1 VTAERG
7 YGKTYGLAEEAKAER
22 EIIRAQPLSH
32 PHLNADL
39 KYSFCDKHGK
49 ITFQLCRGVKGNL
62 IL

>member
-32 PHLNADL
+32 
-39 KYSFCDKHGK
+39 SFIFSAKLIK
-49 ITFQLCRGVKGNL
+49 KGAAL
-62 IL
+62 SSYWELDSK